1 MSAMLFT
8 DSTHFARH
16 NANARRSEVLI
27 NIFKKNSFVH
37 NSFFF
42 CRSNLQRWQELADEQ
57 QQLNHTNLAAI
68 TAGTSTDDISDSSRT
83 PPANN
88 TRQPASS

>member
-1 MSAMLFT
+1 MERSINYPHNKILFL
-8 DSTHFARH
+8 
-16 NANARRSEVLI
+16 LI
-27 NIFKKNSFVH
+27 CIYL
-37 NSFFF
+37 FF
-42 CRSNLQRWQELADEQ
+42 RSNLERWQDLADEE
-57 QQLNHTNLAAI
+57 QQLTRTNVAAI

>member
-1 MSAMLFT
+1 MFYPKQDQCLMEPSIIQLKFY
-8 DSTHFARH
+8 
-16 NANARRSEVLI
+16 
-27 NIFKKNSFVH
+27 FV
-37 NSFFF
+37 FFFYKRFMFLF
-42 CRSNLQRWQELADEQ
+42 CRSNLQRWQELADEK
-57 QQLNHTNLAAI
+57 QQLTRTNLAAI